1 LLRVQDLTVHFC
13 LDGAEF
19 PVLDEVTFNIGPGE
33 VVGLLG
39 ESGCGKTTTALSI
52 LRLLPAA
59 GRVVRGSIRFR
70 ERELLALDERQL
82 QKVRGAEISLVF
94 QEPEIMLNPVVRAGD
109 QIAEVI
115 RAHRVWSRRRCRE
128 EAEAV
133 LAQVCRPD
141 TSRIYAAY
149 PHQLSGGQR
158 QRVAIAQ
165 ALACKPALMIAD
177 EPTAALDTIIQ
188 AEILTLLKD
197 LKERLQIALLLISH
211 DPAVLAKL
219 ADRLLVMYA
228 GRIIEEGSPAQI
240 YRNPLHPYTR
250 GLLRSI
256 PQLPGQNP
264 ESNKHLPSMDG
275 CAPDLAR
282 LPQGCPFEPRCPDR
296 MEICTTR
303 RPKEAQPEASRRVR
317 CFNYGG

>member
-1 LLRVQDLTVHFC
+1 MLRVQDLTVHFY

-70 ERELLALDERQL
+70 ERELLGLDERQL

-115 RAHRVWSRRRCRE
+115 RAHRAWSRRRCRE
-128 EAEAV
+128 EAESV

-177 EPTAALDTIIQ
+177 EPTAALDTILQ

-219 ADRLLVMYA
+219 EEQKKVLGGGIASGARSGAFIVDVASNTELNQMLQELPFWGICKWTATPLQTFRDRALDEKKAV
-228 GRIIEEGSPAQI
+228 
-240 YRNPLHPYTR
+240 
-250 GLLRSI
+250 
-256 PQLPGQNP
+256 
-264 ESNKHLPSMDG
+264 
-275 CAPDLAR
+275 
-282 LPQGCPFEPRCPDR
+282 DR
-296 MEICTTR
+296 M
-303 RPKEAQPEASRRVR
+303 KASL
-317 CFNYGG
+317 